1 MHACITFH
9 QIRDVQMCHSY
20 CILGCAQD
28 FLCDHIIMYLFN
40 NLPFSVL
47 ILCISHFLTSL
58 FNLLSLL
65 IRSVSVLFLSPYL
78 VQIFTMA
85 NHWNKVNGMI
95 SSSLNWTL
103 LQTSRKSYVTFS
115 YSSKKCCSSCV
126 HPFSL
131 FRLFSID

>member
-9 QIRDVQMCHSY
+9 QIRAVQMCHSY

-65 IRSVSVLFLSPYL
+65 IR
-78 VQIFTMA
+78 
-85 NHWNKVNGMI
+85 
-95 SSSLNWTL
+95 
-103 LQTSRKSYVTFS
+103 
-115 YSSKKCCSSCV
+115 
-126 HPFSL
+126 FSL
-131 FRLFSID
+131 CPFPVSLFALNFYNGQSLEQSEWNDFIVTELDFVTN